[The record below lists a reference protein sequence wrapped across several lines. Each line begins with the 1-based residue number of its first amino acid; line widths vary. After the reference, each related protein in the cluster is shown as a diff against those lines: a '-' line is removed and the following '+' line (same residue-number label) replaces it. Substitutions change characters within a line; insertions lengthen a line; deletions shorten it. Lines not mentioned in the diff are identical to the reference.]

1 MIELSQIFL
10 QILTI
15 FVFCYFPQYYLNILN
30 IKQQSIIERISI
42 GAIINI
48 FILLLLSFISQSN
61 FNFIFIILIIIFC
74 SNLFFLITENWK
86 FKLLNKKL
94 IFLLLFVL
102 VFSFDLAI
110 NLKLGWDAQNFW
122 IFKTLNFIQGHDIY
136 NLKNLPR
143 YDYPH
148 LGSFIWAIYTKI
160 SFLEHEY
167 LGRIFY
173 IFFFCV
179 SIFSVAELLNL
190 DNAKKIIFSSILII
204 FTYNVLLFNGYQEI
218 LIFSIFTLFS
228 KYFYLTTKK
237 NISKNYLNFYWIIIF
252 LLFLSSIWIKNDVI
266 YFSFVLLIS
275 ILCVPKKSY
284 SFRLKIF
291 FSFFLIIFLRF
302 LIFKEIGLDNSLHSQ
317 YLNNFLIFD
326 RIFLIIKYL
335 FFGLLS
341 NITYLISIFLIIFM
355 LFNRKNNLDLIFY
368 IVSMLFNFILIC
380 SFYLFTITP
389 VEWTL
394 KANMDRILFEVA
406 GIYFIPIIIFI
417 NAFFK
422 KILNNK

>member
-341 NITYLISIFLIIFM
+341 NITYLISIFFD
-355 LFNRKNNLDLIFY
+355 N
-368 IVSMLFNFILIC
+368 
-380 SFYLFTITP
+380 
-389 VEWTL
+389 
-394 KANMDRILFEVA
+394 
-406 GIYFIPIIIFI
+406 IY
-417 NAFFK
+417 AV
-422 KILNNK
+422 